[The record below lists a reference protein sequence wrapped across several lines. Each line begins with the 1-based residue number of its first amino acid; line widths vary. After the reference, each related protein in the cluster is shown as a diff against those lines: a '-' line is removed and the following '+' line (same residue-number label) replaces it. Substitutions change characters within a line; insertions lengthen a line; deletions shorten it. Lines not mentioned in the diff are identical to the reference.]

1 MIVRCTLASL
11 TLFLAS
17 PAMADAQTDPAG
29 LEVYRQQD
37 ADLIARGAAAHRI
50 VFMGDSITQGWDRD
64 HQTLFSDPTHINRGI
79 SGQTL
84 AQMRLRF
91 GQDVIA
97 LHPETLVLLGGT
109 NDFAGNGGP
118 VSDEAVRADIRAM
131 VEQARAS
138 GIRVILASI
147 LPTDHYHWAT
157 DIRPAARIVAH
168 NRWLRD
174 YAAREGLAFVD
185 FHMPMATGQGAMR
198 PGLSG
203 DGVHPNAAGYAVMER
218 ILSPVIGARR

>member
-1 MIVRCTLASL
+1 MSVRCTLASL
-11 TLFLAS
+11 TLLLAS
-17 PAMADAQTDPAG
+17 PATADAQTDPSG

-37 ADLIARGAAAHRI
+37 ADLIARGAVAHRI

-147 LPTDHYHWAT
+147 LPTDHYHWAPE
-157 DIRPAARIVAH
+157 IRPAARIVAH

-174 YAAREGLAFVD
+174 YAAREGLGFVD
-185 FHMPMATGQGAMR
+185 FYTPMATGQGAMR

-218 ILSPVIGARR
+218 VLSPVIGARR